1 MICSSHFCAEHAV
14 MPFHRCPSQDTDGDA
29 YYTANDS
36 AKAKHILARLSQVN
50 TTALVSLASR
60 LRNGV
65 PCTIPTLVP
74 DSQGQLNIKAVSSQT
89 GGQNCNLDVRFQD
102 GTVWLARIRLDDPL
116 LPPRSTQAYIFLSE
130 VYTLK
135 YLENAGIPAPKVF
148 HFATES
154 SENPVG
160 VPFLLME
167 KIDGVPLMWDM
178 TTPAQRTKVVEQMAD
193 IFLALEKHPFRSTGS
208 IYLSNGSSKI
218 CGFAQSQLFDSPD
231 APLGPFDNLG
241 SSLRA
246 MIAQQMRLIANGELS
261 TFALD
266 NYLTHCWRMDM
277 IPEVVSLH
285 NDAGFFLKHFD
296 DKGDHIM
303 VDEDF
308 KITGIIDWEFAS
320 AEPKA
325 LAFSS
330 PPMLWPVLDFF
341 AGSNRLSPEEMGLAA
356 VFERRGRNDMAH
368 LVRDG
373 RKMQRFLN
381 FNGGGIPQDREEFEA
396 MFQGLRAAW
405 AGENFQL
412 SPYQSWKAEALK
424 TYAGDEQLLHL
435 LRRKGTH

>member
-1 MICSSHFCAEHAV
+1 MS
-14 MPFHRCPSQDTDGDA
+14 
-29 YYTANDS
+29 
-36 AKAKHILARLSQVN
+36 
-50 TTALVSLASR
+50 
-60 LRNGV
+60 
-65 PCTIPTLVP
+65 
-74 DSQGQLNIKAVSSQT
+74 DSQGHLNVEAVSSQT
-89 GGQNCNLDVRFQD
+89 GGQNCNLDVRFED
-102 GTVWLARIRLDDPL
+102 GITWLARIRLDDPL
-116 LPPRSTQAYIFLSE
+116 LPPKPTQEYIILSE

-135 YLENAGIPAPKVF
+135 YLESTGIPAPRVF

-154 SENPVG
+154 NENPVG

-167 KIDGVPLMWDM
+167 KIEGVPLMWE
-178 TTPAQRTKVVEQMAD
+178 TTIPAERTKVLEQLGD
-193 IFLALEKHPFRSTGS
+193 IFLALEKHPFPSTGS
-208 IYLSNGSSKI
+208 MFPSNGSSKI
-218 CGFAQSQLFDSPD
+218 SGFAQPQLFDSPN
-231 APLGPFDNLG
+231 APLGPFDTLE

-246 MIAQQMRLIANGELS
+246 MLAQQMRLIASGELS
-261 TFALD
+261 TFAVD

-277 IPEVVSLH
+277 IPEVLSLH

-320 AEPKA
+320 VEPKA
-325 LAFSS
+325 MAFSS

-341 AGSNRLSPEEMGLAA
+341 AGSNRLSPEELELAV

-373 RKMQRFLN
+373 RKTQRYLN

-405 AGENFQL
+405 AGEDCQL
-412 SPYQSWKAEALK
+412 SPYQTWKAEALK
-424 TYAGDEQLLHL
+424 KYAGDEQLMHL
-435 LRRKGTH
+435 LQRKGTQ